1 MDKQKLDSLNSVN
14 KNWSEVDEELKKV
27 IKKEIKFIVCLF
39 IKTKKYVKFNGITG
53 GF

>member
-27 IKKEIKFIVCLF
+27 IKKEIK
-39 IKTKKYVKFNGITG
+39 KYY
-53 GF
+53 